1 MTIAYMVRQ
10 FDMMLHDTA
19 FEDIPIMIDY
29 GLGLSKH
36 GELRVFTKVTYML
49 WELCHIAWTACY
61 REKACMLLHQCMK
74 CLRKNGTVVSS
85 F

>member
-1 MTIAYMVRQ
+1 MTIAYMVRR

-49 WELCHIAWTACY
+49 
-61 REKACMLLHQCMK
+61 
-74 CLRKNGTVVSS
+74 
-85 F
+85 